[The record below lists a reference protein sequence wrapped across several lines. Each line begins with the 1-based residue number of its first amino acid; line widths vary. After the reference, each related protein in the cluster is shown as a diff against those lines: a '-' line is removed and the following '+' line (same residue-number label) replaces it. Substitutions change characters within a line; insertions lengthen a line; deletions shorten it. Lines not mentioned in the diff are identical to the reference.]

1 MGRPK
6 STKSKFDD
14 LPEEFRTEID
24 KLSRES
30 LEHKIA
36 SIAMYQCELMAAK
49 ALDQDLAQ
57 KREASRHAGE
67 VYREGTKQNKLKIE
81 YCKANLDA
89 AGGPVKAHVD
99 ELPEDVPQS

>member
-1 MGRPK
+1 MGRPRK
-6 STKSKFDD
+6 QQKSKFEE
-14 LPEEFRTEID
+14 LPEEFRSEVD
-24 KLSRES
+24 SLSREA

-36 SIAMYQCELMAAK
+36 SIAMYQVELMAAK
-49 ALDQDLAQ
+49 EQDMDLKQ
-57 KREASRHAGE
+57 KREASRVAGE

-99 ELPEDVPQS
+99 ELPEG